1 MVAALLG
8 SSLLSFLNSLY
19 LFFFPLPI

>member
-19 LFFFPLPI
+19 LFCFPLPI